1 MGGFSG
7 SRVAMIIL
15 KYETQAAA
23 ARPDLAL
30 QFTPIKQ
37 LPYQQNKETRTITES
52 KVNTAQGQGGMVPE
66 EFNRHNVETGQ
77 LEETLTALYVRVSL
91 NPVKT

>member
-1 MGGFSG
+1 
-7 SRVAMIIL
+7 MIIL

-37 LPYQQNKETRTITES
+37 LPYQQNKETPTITES
-52 KVNTAQGQGGMVPE
+52 KVNSTMTGK
-66 EFNRHNVETGQ
+66 NV
-77 LEETLTALYVRVSL
+77 L
-91 NPVKT
+91 